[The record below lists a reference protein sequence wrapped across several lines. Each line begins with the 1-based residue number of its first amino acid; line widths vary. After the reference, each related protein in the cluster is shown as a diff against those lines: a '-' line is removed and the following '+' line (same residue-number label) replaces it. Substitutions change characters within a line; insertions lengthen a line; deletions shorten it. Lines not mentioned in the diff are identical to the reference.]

1 MDNWRKLLLL
11 ISLSLSQEFLKE
23 VFLHCLAVLSH
34 LSGTLVQ
41 PNTSVNQDRIICVL
55 FEQIISNNRQITT
68 ALFAIFV
75 DYLLVI
81 WDCLRIICRIIF
93 WLFAGHFSLFEN
105 YLSVISGLFADY
117 FWIICRLLVGLF
129 VGLFAGYLRLFA
141 GLFVG
146 YLWLFVGLFSGY
158 LQIISVY
165 LHRHLPSSPWRQA
178 QACSPRM
185 DGLSRPDLL
194 RPGLTGRGECGN
206 PEEHLW
212 PFSHW
217 SHSRMIHW
225 SVCRIVLTGPTQSQW
240 VV

>member
-81 WDCLRIICRIIF
+81 WDCLRIICRIICRLFVIICRIIF
-93 WLFAGHFSLFEN
+93 WLFAGHLSLFEN

-117 FWIICRLLVGLF
+117 FWVICRLLVGLF
-129 VGLFAGYLRLFA
+129 VGLFAG
-141 GLFVG
+141 
-146 YLWLFVGLFSGY
+146 
-158 LQIISVY
+158 
-165 LHRHLPSSPWRQA
+165 
-178 QACSPRM
+178 
-185 DGLSRPDLL
+185 
-194 RPGLTGRGECGN
+194 
-206 PEEHLW
+206 
-212 PFSHW
+212 
-217 SHSRMIHW
+217 
-225 SVCRIVLTGPTQSQW
+225 
-240 VV
+240 